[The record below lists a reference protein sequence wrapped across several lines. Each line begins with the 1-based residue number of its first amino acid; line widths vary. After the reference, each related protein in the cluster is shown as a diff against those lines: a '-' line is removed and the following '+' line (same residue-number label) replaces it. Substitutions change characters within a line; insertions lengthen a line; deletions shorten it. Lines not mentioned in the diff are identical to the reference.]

1 MNALRWVGLLILG
14 MASLAAAQVPV
25 TQEPRHRLVFEN
37 AQFRVLDVNVPPG
50 DTTLDHLHDSDI
62 VTVSMNGGTA
72 TRTQAPGQPW
82 SQARPGR
89 PAGNAAVAEYFSKPE
104 SHRVENLGATPY
116 QLFAVENRGRGGWS
130 TGAPLSA
137 AATTLAIESRAF
149 RIYDVRLARETSQ
162 TSHVHAVPTVAVLIN
177 GKAMSEGSEGPKTP
191 GPSAPVGLRQLDQP
205 GQWVFVPHGESHHLV
220 RLGTGDVH
228 LVEIEVR

>member
-1 MNALRWVGLLILG
+1 MHRVRETRDESMNAPRWVGLFTVGLG
-14 MASLAAAQVPV
+14 TLAAAQVPL

-149 RIYDVRLARETSQ
+149 RNYDVRLARETSQ

-177 GKAMSEGSEGPKTP
+177 GKAMRSEERRAGKEC
-191 GPSAPVGLRQLDQP
+191 
-205 GQWVFVPHGESHHLV
+205 
-220 RLGTGDVH
+220 
-228 LVEIEVR
+228 